1 MGERQNF
8 YSLQLPEPGHIL
20 GPRDSGVTGLFIIRL
35 AVCVVVLS
43 LRLFFFF
50 SEWKSLRLKSSAE
63 EGEKKIHRVRCVL
76 PLPRK
81 GWTSRDPFFPLLL
94 FSRALSPSSLLPS
107 RRVAAGSRALFLG
120 RLCPPPPPHPSTF
133 PPYGQ
138 AAEQRLGREGK
149 QREANKPT
157 PLAERGRL
165 LSNLQAA
172 AAAKLVG
179 KSRFRFAFPRSEQ
192 ELVTVPWISSFFH
205 PPPIFFFLS
214 LLFLFHSAL
223 KKKKS
228 GRMILLSPLQQHSSK
243 GEREEERERERKEEK
258 GGRKRERGERRGR
271 EGASQL

>member
-20 GPRDSGVTGLFIIRL
+20 GPRDSRVTGLFIIRL
-35 AVCVVVLS
+35 AFCVVVLP
-43 LRLFFFF
+43 LRLFFPGL
-50 SEWKSLRLKSSAE
+50 KSLRLKSNAE

-94 FSRALSPSSLLPS
+94 FSRALSPSFLPS
-107 RRVAAGSRALFLG
+107 RRVAAGSRARFLG
-120 RLCPPPPPHPSTF
+120 RLCSPPPPHPSTF

-157 PLAERGRL
+157 PPRRAGKAPQQPSGSGSSKTCREISFPPRL
-165 LSNLQAA
+165 PPLRAGAGHSALI
-172 AAAKLVG
+172 
-179 KSRFRFAFPRSEQ
+179 SIR
-192 ELVTVPWISSFFH
+192 ISSFFY
-205 PPPIFFFLS
+205 PPPTFFLP
-214 LLFLFHSAL
+214 LLFLFHSAF

-228 GRMILLSPLQQHSSK
+228 I
-243 GEREEERERERKEEK
+243 
-258 GGRKRERGERRGR
+258 
-271 EGASQL
+271 